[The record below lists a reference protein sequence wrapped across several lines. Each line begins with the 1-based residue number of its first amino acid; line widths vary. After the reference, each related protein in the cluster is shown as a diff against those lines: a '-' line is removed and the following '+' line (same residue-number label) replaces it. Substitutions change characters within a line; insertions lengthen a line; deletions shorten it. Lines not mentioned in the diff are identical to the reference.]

1 MKFKFSLSE
10 AFRDKR
16 FKYSGTATVLVICVV
31 IATLVVNLLCSL
43 IPYKI
48 DITKNKFY
56 SLSNKTENV
65 LDRLDKDIDIY
76 FLYQAG
82 TEDDN
87 VMELASRYAMYSN
100 HISTKV
106 VDPIANPGFADNYR
120 VDEDKASS
128 APSSGSVIVECKELD
143 KFSILSQNDLYSYN
157 YDDEGNLSSIYFN
170 AEQAFTSA
178 IAGVTNE
185 KTYNIAVLTGHNEDE
200 IPETM
205 LTELKNMFFNVF
217 SLNLQTE
224 KAIPAQ
230 TDVLIVLAPE
240 FDLMEEEK
248 KIIMDYLDVTDT
260 AGNAIFVMGK
270 ASTPTPNFD
279 EIMKYYSLTLDN
291 EVIYEEDS
299 SLYAAGTKYGLM
311 LPYNSINATSSISVS
326 QRLYLNKAKPI
337 YSDELKK
344 TTIKIEDVTITSS
357 KAWASSA
364 NKSGTIEYDEA
375 TDTTTVNGFVPAV
388 AVTEYGNNEGTLYSR
403 LFVVN
408 CANFMLEDQ
417 LMLNNYANDEVFYSA
432 LIWCLDTTSIIS
444 LTPHYYITSTHTL
457 SSGGLYV
464 YAIVLGIVLPV
475 AILGGGLAIYLKR
488 RHL

>member
-16 FKYSGTATVLVICVV
+16 FKYSGTATILVICVV

-56 SLSNKTENV
+56 SLSNKTENI
-65 LDRLDKDIDIY
+65 LDRLERDIDIY

-82 TEDDN
+82 EEDDN
-87 VMELASRYAMYSN
+87 VMELVSRYAMYSN
-100 HISTKV
+100 HISTRV
-106 VDPIANPGFADNYR
+106 VDPIANPGFADQYR

-128 APSSGSVIVECKELD
+128 APTSGSVIVECKAMD
-143 KFSILSQNDLYSYN
+143 KFTILSESDMYSYN
-157 YDDEGNLSSIYFN
+157 YDDDGNLTSIYFD

-178 IAGVTNE
+178 ISGVTNE
-185 KTYNIAVLTGHNEDE
+185 RSYNIAVLTGHNEDA
-200 IPETM
+200 IPDTM
-205 LTELKNMFFNVF
+205 LKELKNMFFNVF
-217 SLNLQTE
+217 YLDLQTE
-224 KAIPAQ
+224 KAIPAE
-230 TDVLIVLAPE
+230 TDILIVLAPE

-279 EIMKYYSLTLDN
+279 EIMAYYSITLDK

-299 SLYAAGTKYGLM
+299 SLYAAGMKYALM
-311 LPYNSINATSSISVS
+311 LPYSNIDATSSISVS
-326 QRLYLNKAKPI
+326 QKLYLKNAKPI
-337 YSDELKK
+337 YSEELKK
-344 TTIKIEDVTITSS
+344 TTIKIEDVTMTSS
-357 KAWASSA
+357 KSWSSSEV
-364 NKSGTIEYDEA
+364 KSGTIEFDEK
-375 TDTTTVNGFVPAV
+375 TDTAAVNGFVPAV
-388 AVTEYGNNEGTLYSR
+388 AITEYGNNEGTLYSR
-403 LFVVN
+403 LFIMN
-408 CANFMLEDQ
+408 CAEFMLEDQ

-432 LIWCLDTTSIIS
+432 LIWCLDTTTMIEI
-444 LTPHYYITSTHTL
+444 TPHYYITSTHTL
-457 SSGGLYV
+457 SSGGLYA
-464 YAIVLGIVLPV
+464 YAIVLGIVIPV